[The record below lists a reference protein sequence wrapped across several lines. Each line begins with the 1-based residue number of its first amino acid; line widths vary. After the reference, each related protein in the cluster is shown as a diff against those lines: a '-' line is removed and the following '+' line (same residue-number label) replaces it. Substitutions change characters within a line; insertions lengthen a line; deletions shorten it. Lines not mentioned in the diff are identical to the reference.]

1 MENTVYASHGWLCF
15 LLCSGMENNTV
26 SRLSVDDLSFVFA
39 ANNLPLLTSSC
50 LIPTPLPPQPPHPAS
65 DGPPSRAG
73 GQCVREGN
81 VTEGCCHARSV
92 GHLFGS

>member
-50 LIPTPLPPQPPHPAS
+50 LIPTPLPGRSRRTPRATALPAA
-65 DGPPSRAG
+65 PAG
-73 GQCVREGN
+73 SVCVRG
-81 VTEGCCHARSV
+81 T
-92 GHLFGS
+92 